1 MVLILEIVLTVVAW
15 RKGWRGWALLP
26 IGILLLMGFSTGVLL
41 GAAGYSE
48 AQIREF
54 MRAAVILDFPGIGVL
69 IWMAARGRR
78 GILAN
83 GSAKELESAQ
93 VVTSKI

>member
-1 MVLILEIVLTVVAW
+1 MTFEGLVGGTSFV
-15 RKGWRGWALLP
+15 P
-26 IGILLLMGFSTGVLL
+26 
-41 GAAGYSE
+41 
-48 AQIREF
+48 QIREV

-78 GILAN
+78 GTLAN